1 MNENGLDF
9 RHIIKAFVPG
19 IISLACFISI
29 LDLIGYL
36 LTEGKIPFFVTEYVT
51 KYKTISVSVILP
63 SALFTGIM
71 LNTIC
76 FVAFQNRFIRKIVV
90 GNNNALS
97 SLEKLKEN
105 VRKLLTTY
113 YYDHLNLS
121 KHNIDNDEFYEQFDY
136 ESFLLHRQSIS
147 SLLHLQRCYWYYLE
161 FQLNSILTMFI
172 ILFTLGLNLIFREDI
187 GITNIQSVVI
197 FLGSLLL
204 CFFISWLF
212 LKAIR
217 LNYITDMKNNISYYL
232 GAFHICKAKKQ
243 EEKTNE

>member
-29 LDLIGYL
+29 LNLIGYL
-36 LTEGKIPFFVTEYVT
+36 VT
-51 KYKTISVSVILP
+51 KGTVPFYFTELIIKYTTLSIAIIIPL
-63 SALFTGIM
+63 ALFTGIM

-76 FVAFQNRFIRKIVV
+76 FVAFQRKSIRNIIL
-90 GNNNALS
+90 GNNNQLS
-97 SLEKLKEN
+97 SLVKLKEN
-105 VRKLLTTY
+105 VHQLLTTY
-113 YYDHLNLS
+113 YYNHLNLS
-121 KHNIDNDEFYEQFDY
+121 NNNIDRDAFDKQFDY

-161 FQLNSILTMFI
+161 FQLNSILAMFI
-172 ILFTLGLNLIFREDI
+172 ILVTLGLNLIFRDDI
-187 GITNIQSVVI
+187 ELSNFQSVII

-217 LNYITDMKNNISYYL
+217 LNYITDLKNNISYYL

-243 EEKTNE
+243 EDKTNE